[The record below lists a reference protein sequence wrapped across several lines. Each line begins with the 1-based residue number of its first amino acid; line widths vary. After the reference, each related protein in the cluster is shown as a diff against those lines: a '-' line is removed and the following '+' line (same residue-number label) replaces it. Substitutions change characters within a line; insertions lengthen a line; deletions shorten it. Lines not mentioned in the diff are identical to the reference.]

1 MDFDTFI
8 DTAWADHAT
17 DPNAVAQR
25 LADGMALVG
34 DESQLAALAKLAH
47 HLHGE
52 HLGEWR
58 AGIDFIQHL
67 CTLAPYVPQGESG
80 QTVRL
85 CVASL
90 ALSQQPMHELD
101 SVSPTL
107 STSDRIRVGAMAAA
121 NLAERDTPRA
131 LHLFRA
137 SLDLAQHAGLAAN
150 DPMHRALAVAGHNL
164 ACTLEEKMPRSAE
177 ERELMVLAAQASRR
191 CWELAGTWLEVER
204 AEYRLAMTWLQ
215 AGDLVRART
224 HAQSCLGIVAAN
236 HGAALERFFGFEAL
250 GLVERVAGRQIEHAQ
265 SLMGARAAFAEL
277 EPADQAWCAASVDK
291 LAA

>member
-1 MDFDTFI
+1 MDFGTFI

-17 DPNAVAQR
+17 DPRAVAQR
-25 LADGMALVG
+25 LTDGIALVG

-58 AGIDFIQHL
+58 AGIDFIEHL
-67 CTLAPYVPQGESG
+67 ATLAPHVAQGESG

-101 SVSPTL
+101 SMSPTL
-107 STSDRIRVGAMAAA
+107 ATSDRIRVGAMAAA

-137 SLDLAQHAGLAAN
+137 SLDLAQHAGLAAD
-150 DPMHRALAVAGHNL
+150 DPMHRALAVAGNNL
-164 ACTLEEKMPRSAE
+164 ACTLEEKATRSAE
-177 ERELMVLAAQASRR
+177 ERELMILAAQAARR

-215 AGDLVRART
+215 AGDLARART

-250 GLVERVAGRQIEHAQ
+250 GLVERAAGRRIEHAQ
-265 SLMGARAAFAEL
+265 SLMDARTAFAEL
-277 EPADQAWCAASVDK
+277 EDADQAWCAASVDK

>member
-1 MDFDTFI
+1 MDFGTFI
-8 DTAWADHAT
+8 DTAWADHAA
-17 DPNAVAQR
+17 DPPAVAQR

-47 HLHGE
+47 HLYGE

-58 AGIDFIQHL
+58 AGIDFIEHL
-67 CTLAPYVPQGESG
+67 ARLAPYLPQGESG

-90 ALSQQPMHELD
+90 ALSQQPMHEPG

-137 SLDLAQHAGLAAN
+137 SLDLAQHAGLAAD

-164 ACTLEEKMPRSAE
+164 ACTLEEKTSRSAE

-191 CWELAGTWLEVER
+191 GWELAGTWLEVER

-215 AGDLVRART
+215 AGDLARART
-224 HAQSCLGIVAAN
+224 HAQGCLGIVAAN

-250 GLVERVAGRQIEHAQ
+250 GLVERAAGRQLEHAQ
-265 SLMGARAAFAEL
+265 ALMDARAAFAEL
-277 EPADQAWCAASVDK
+277 EHADQAWCAASIDK